1 MTEPVSEHDAQI
13 HCARVYLAEAKRRRG
28 QPFHT
33 VLLQWAAN
41 CRLRAYHYAD
51 KLDMVQMDL
60 FA

>member
-1 MTEPVSEHDAQI
+1 MEQVNEHDAQI
-13 HCARVYLAEAKRRRG
+13 HCARVYLTEAKRRRG
-28 QPFHT
+28 QPFHA

-41 CRLRAYHYAD
+41 CRLRAYHHED